1 MIKIYFELAKAKVI
15 NYVKT
20 SWNSDSIFD
29 KGKIVFIGIGLFFVL
44 WKIIY
49 NIFV

>member
-20 SWNSDSIFD
+20 SWNSDIIFD
-29 KGKIVFIGIGLFFVL
+29 KGKLIFIGSVL
-44 WKIIY
+44 LLILIALIKK
-49 NIFV
+49 

>member
-15 NYVKT
+15 NYVKS

-29 KGKIVFIGIGLFFVL
+29 KGKLIFIGSVL
-44 WKIIY
+44 LLILIALIKK
-49 NIFV
+49 

>member
-15 NYVKT
+15 HYVKT

>member
-20 SWNSDSIFD
+20 SWNSVVYLIRVRLSF
-29 KGKIVFIGIGLFFVL
+29 
-44 WKIIY
+44 
-49 NIFV
+49 

>member
-15 NYVKT
+15 DYIKT

-29 KGKIVFIGIGLFFVL
+29 KGKVIFIGIGLFFVL
-44 WKIIY
+44 CKIIY
-49 NIFV
+49 NLFV

>member
-15 NYVKT
+15 NYVKS
-20 SWNSDSIFD
+20 SWNSDSVFD
-29 KGKIVFIGIGLFFVL
+29 KGKIIFLGILTFFVL

-49 NIFV
+49 SIFV

>member
-29 KGKIVFIGIGLFFVL
+29 KGKLIFIGSVL
-44 WKIIY
+44 LLILIALIKK
-49 NIFV
+49 

>member
-1 MIKIYFELAKAKVI
+1 MIKVYFELAKAKVI
-15 NYVKT
+15 NYVKS

-29 KGKIVFIGIGLFFVL
+29 KGKIIFLGIFAFFIL

-49 NIFV
+49 DIFV